1 MNNTLLIGLGLITI
15 GGLSTAWYKSQR
27 TYASSYTIRTC
38 GKEGHFSHSDGGGT
52 FSWTAIRLNNHTGMS
67 NPYLFTMYETY
78 LDGTSDHYI
87 GDIIDLPSM
96 DSDFITSDGNL
107 GVLNQKR
114 VSVSSPDAAT
124 LSVINKSQKSFFNM
138 LPCYS
143 GSYMGRGIQ

>member
-1 MNNTLLIGLGLITI
+1 
-15 GGLSTAWYKSQR
+15 
-27 TYASSYTIRTC
+27 
-38 GKEGHFSHSDGGGT
+38 
-52 FSWTAIRLNNHTGMS
+52 
-67 NPYLFTMYETY
+67 
-78 LDGTSDHYI
+78 
-87 GDIIDLPSM
+87 M